1 MRKPSFRRAFPP
13 THVEVETNRSRK
25 ERRAITVRS
34 ISAEQLGLP
43 HAMQLAK
50 LERTVT
56 HRNGKRT
63 QEVVWL
69 ATSLSAQQA
78 GAEQL
83 LQLIRAYWEI
93 ETGVHQRLDVGLR
106 EDQCRIRDSQAG
118 WALGWMRRTV
128 IGQYYQWK
136 TKIKRAREATSPKF
150 LKYNARHKTQLINL
164 LTSPL

>member
-1 MRKPSFRRAFPP
+1 M
-13 THVEVETNRSRK
+13 EVETNRSRK

-50 LERTVT
+50 LERTVR

-63 QEVVWL
+63 HEVVWL

-78 GAEQL
+78 GPERL

-106 EDQCRIRDSQAG
+106 EDQCRIRDNQVG
-118 WALGWMRRTV
+118 WALGWMRRIV

-136 TKIKRAREATSPKF
+136 AKIKRAREATSPKF
-150 LKYNARHKTQLINL
+150 LKYSARHKTQLINL
-164 LTSPL
+164 LTSSV